1 MIAFLYGL
9 SQLVCRLFFR
19 LGFGLEIR
27 GREHIPRRG
36 AFILASNHFSYL
48 DPPLIGSS
56 CPRRVAFMAR
66 SNLFRHPVLG
76 AYLRGV
82 GVIPLQRESGDLP
95 ALRAA
100 IRTLSQGQ
108 PLAIFPEGGRQ
119 LSGRLGAAKRGV
131 GLLAMEA
138 RVPIVP
144 VLVRGTFQA
153 LPPGARGLR
162 RAKIQVAFGPLIP
175 YTEASFLEAG
185 GPQPASGEG
194 RGGPARRRAQEA
206 RLAEA
211 VTLAWRRLE
220 EDSKP
225 VHERPHVC

>member
-1 MIAFLYGL
+1 MTPLLYGL
-9 SQLVCRLFFR
+9 SQFVCWLFFR

-27 GREHIPRRG
+27 GRKHIPRRG

-48 DPPLIGSS
+48 DPPLIGTA
-56 CPRRVAFMAR
+56 CPRRVVFMAR
-66 SNLFRHPVLG
+66 ANLFNDGLLG

-82 GVIPLQRESGDLP
+82 GVIPLQREGGDLS
-95 ALRAA
+95 ALRQALE
-100 IRTLSQGQ
+100 TLRRGQ

-119 LSGRLGAAKRGV
+119 LSGKLGAAKRGV
-131 GLLAMEA
+131 GLLAMEV

-162 RAKIQVAFGPLIP
+162 RAKIQVAFSPPIS
-175 YTEASFLEAG
+175 YTDVSFPGAG
-185 GPQPASGEG
+185 GPV
-194 RGGPARRRAQEA
+194 RRREQEQ

-211 VTLAWRRLE
+211 VTLAWHRLKE
-220 EDSKP
+220 EFH
-225 VHERPHVC
+225 VHS